1 MRIVSCVWIHETFDV
16 LGIQDLANL
25 SLTNGAQSVATDLC
39 AKRVS
44 SQREFLKRT
53 SGIEGE
59 NPL

>member
-39 AKRVS
+39 L
-44 SQREFLKRT
+44 LK
-53 SGIEGE
+53 GIVLEV
-59 NPL
+59 LL